1 MRRFKVA
8 LTVEEREL
16 LEGLTSKGKIGVRK
30 LKRAEILLKANEGL
44 SDTKIALHTGTS
56 RPTAERI
63 RKQFVLEGL
72 DAALDDKTRTRS
84 RTPKLDGGGEAQL
97 TVLACSTPPEGRS
110 RWTLSLL
117 AGKLIELKV
126 VNTISGEAVRE
137 HLKKM
142 NLSLG

>member
-1 MRRFKVA
+1 MRRYKVV
-8 LTVEEREL
+8 LTVEESERLDEM
-16 LEGLTSKGKIGVRK
+16 TRKGKIGARK
-30 LKRAEILLKANEGL
+30 LKRAEILLKAGEGL
-44 SDTKIALHTGTS
+44 TDRKIALHTGTS
-56 RPTAERI
+56 RPTVERI

-84 RTPKLDGGGEAQL
+84 RTPKLDGVGEAQL

-110 RWTLSLL
+110 RWTLMLL
-117 AGKLIELKV
+117 AGKLIELKIV
-126 VNTISGEAVRE
+126 DTISGEADRE

>member
-1 MRRFKVA
+1 MRRFKVV
-8 LTVEEREL
+8 LTVEEKER
-16 LEGLTSKGKIGVRK
+16 LEEMTRKGKIGVRK
-30 LKRAEILLKANEGL
+30 LKRAEILLKASEGL
-44 SDTKIALHTGTS
+44 TDEKIALHTGTS

-72 DAALDDKTRTRS
+72 DAALDDKKRWRS
-84 RTPKLDGGGEAQL
+84 RAPKLDGAGEAQL

-110 RWTLSLL
+110 RWTLTLL

-126 VNTISGEAVRE
+126 VDTISGEAVRE